1 MGLPWKNAKP
11 NPISRIVSDLQP
23 PSLVLQTGFPTSVV
37 DLFVRNRHRI
47 RRRSFNTTNHEHC
60 PLHAPPPSPSLT
72 PHTSPAAPHTLH
84 ALQQDSMPAH
94 VEFSVVC
101 GRSNANA
108 NANAAHSIFTSS
120 LFVAAAKMFVVVILV
135 LSTKRLV
142 LGITLSAFL
151 LFLLYFFG
159 KFEAPFFDPSSIRNL
174 FFRRRGG
181 LIVREGEEEDPS
193 MNSVSN
199 NEIQIVESNSE
210 KEQSGL
216 QHERF
221 RNWEKGLG
229 CCLDLEVEEENE
241 EEQGQFQVGK
251 NQRSR
256 SRSAKLR
263 TKIIN
268 KLIPKKL
275 RNGKRLKSNKSEK
288 NKTKQETGN
297 MIMRNEQG
305 TEWSCEKED
314 EEVWQVWKPE
324 EEEEE
329 EEEEERNKSLDCEF
343 LILIILLGLC
353 GGRFLALVLTVSG
366 CFMLKLIN
374 FLNQKQKF
382 G

>member
-1 MGLPWKNAKP
+1 
-11 NPISRIVSDLQP
+11 
-23 PSLVLQTGFPTSVV
+23 
-37 DLFVRNRHRI
+37 
-47 RRRSFNTTNHEHC
+47 
-60 PLHAPPPSPSLT
+60 
-72 PHTSPAAPHTLH
+72 
-84 ALQQDSMPAH
+84 MPAH
-94 VEFSVVC
+94 VEFSVLC

-108 NANAAHSIFTSS
+108 NANAHAAHSIYTSS

-135 LSTKRLV
+135 LSTKNLV

-159 KFEAPFFDPSSIRNL
+159 KFAAPFFDPSSIRNR

-181 LIVREGEEEDPS
+181 LIVRGGEEEDPS

-241 EEQGQFQVGK
+241 EEQQGQFQVGK
-251 NQRSR
+251 NQR

-275 RNGKRLKSNKSEK
+275 RSGKRLKSNKSEK

-297 MIMRNEQG
+297 MIMRSEQG

-314 EEVWQVWKPE
+314 EEDWQVWKPE
-324 EEEEE
+324 EQEEQEE
-329 EEEEERNKSLDCEF
+329 QGEQERNRSLDREF
-343 LILIILLGLC
+343 VIIMILLGLC

-366 CFMLKLIN
+366 CFMLKLIKI
-374 FLNQKQKF
+374 LNQKQKF

>member
-1 MGLPWKNAKP
+1 MGLPWKNAKA
-11 NPISRIVSDLQP
+11 NPLSRIVSDLQP

-47 RRRSFNTTNHEHC
+47 RRRSFNTTSHERC

-72 PHTSPAAPHTLH
+72 PHTSPAAPHSLH

-94 VEFSVVC
+94 VEFNVGS

-108 NANAAHSIFTSS
+108 NANAAHSIYTSS

-159 KFEAPFFDPSSIRNL
+159 NFAAPFFDPSPIRNR
-174 FFRRRGG
+174 FFRRRDG
-181 LIVREGEEEDPS
+181 LIVHGGEEEDPS

-210 KEQSGL
+210 REKSGL
-216 QHERF
+216 QDERF

-229 CCLDLEVEEENE
+229 CCLDLQVEEENE
-241 EEQGQFQVGK
+241 EEKGQFQVGK
-251 NQRSR
+251 NQR

-275 RNGKRLKSNKSEK
+275 RSGKRLKSNKSGK

-297 MIMRNEQG
+297 VIMRNEQG

-324 EEEEE
+324 EQE

-343 LILIILLGLC
+343 VILMILLGLC

-366 CFMLKLIN
+366 CFMLKLIKI
-374 FLNQKQKF
+374 LNQQRKF